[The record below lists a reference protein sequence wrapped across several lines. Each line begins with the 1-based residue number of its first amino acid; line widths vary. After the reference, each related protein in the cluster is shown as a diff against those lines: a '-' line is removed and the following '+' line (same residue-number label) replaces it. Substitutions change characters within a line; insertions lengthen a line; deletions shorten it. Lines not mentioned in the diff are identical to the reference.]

1 MASSDAGFDFVDV
14 DAHCFIEFAAG
25 FRVGFLG
32 LLIAALIV
40 VLLGEFFLESGI
52 PLWWWKVVVCEP
64 GIQAAA
70 DLFDGQRSAP
80 IGIEFLPQAAAQ

>member
-14 DAHCFIEFAAG
+14 DPHFFIEFVTS

-32 LLIAALIV
+32 LLIAVVVV
-40 VLLGEFFLESGI
+40 VLVGEFFLESGI
-52 PLWWWKVVVCEP
+52 SLKRGKVVVCEP

-70 DLFDGQRSAP
+70 DLFDGQRPAL
-80 IGIEFLPQAAAQ
+80 IGIEFLP